1 MEEDKIMGKTSCEIP
16 YFQHD
21 FFAYEDKKIKK
32 LTAKLGDEGYGLFW
46 RTVEF
51 LHREE
56 LAVGEEYLIAGCE
69 KEEKVKS
76 ILNDFGLFRIDN
88 DCYISDRI
96 IRNITLIEEKKAAK
110 KDAAQ
115 SRWIISSYCSKYKEI
130 FDNELTLSQKEKAKI
145 VELSKIIPNLKEK
158 FEGIF
163 YTIKNMPKFD
173 KGVVANS
180 SWLLTKDN
188 FLDVINGKYGK
199 IKSKPQPREEK
210 EPFVDELEQ
219 ITNKEEAIDY
229 IAKNNLSRRNPVC
242 KKLLN
247 EFSIAES
254 EVFDDEKSA

>member
-1 MEEDKIMGKTSCEIP
+1 MEKGEIMGKTSCEIP

-69 KEEKVKS
+69 KEEKIKS
-76 ILNDFGLFRIDN
+76 ILNDFGLFRIEN
-88 DCYISDRI
+88 NFYVSDRI
-96 IRNITLIEEKKAAK
+96 IRNIELIEEKKAAK

-115 SRWIISSYCSKYKEI
+115 SRWIISAYCNKYKEI
-130 FDNELTLSQKEKAKI
+130 FGSELTLSQREKAKI
-145 VELSKIIPNLKEK
+145 AELSKTIPNLKEK

-163 YTIKNMPKFD
+163 YTIKKMPKFD

-188 FLDVINGKYGK
+188 LFDVLNGKYGK
-199 IKSKPQPREEK
+199 IQSKPAETEK
-210 EPFVDELEQ
+210 EEFVDELDK
-219 ITNKEEAIDY
+219 IANKSEAIDY
-229 IAKNNLSRRNPVC
+229 ITDNNLSRRNPVC
-242 KKLLN
+242 KRLLKD
-247 EFSIAES
+247 FSIDES
-254 EVFDDEKSA
+254 EVFNDEKSA